1 MARSKSWLYSV
12 QFQTRCGAPSATHAC
27 AAAGK
32 TQCINHFLVNSS
44 WYLVDLPGYGYAKR
58 SKTLRAEWSDFTQQY
73 FLQRDTLANV
83 LLLVDASVPVQALD
97 LEVANWLGNA
107 QARPLSRAP
116 LPCPHLRALTQLAA
130 ARRCPSRWYSPR
142 WTSGRRACRRRA
154 TT

>member
-1 MARSKSWLYSV
+1 MLMHS
-12 QFQTRCGAPSATHAC
+12 GASSATRAR

-107 QARPLSRAP
+107 QARPP
-116 LPCPHLRALTQLAA
+116 LPRASALPAPPRAHTAGGRAQVPFSLVFTKVDKRKKGVPPPSDNMAA
-130 ARRCPSRWYSPR
+130 FQVC
-142 WTSGRRACRRRA
+142 C
-154 TT
+154 

>member
-1 MARSKSWLYSV
+1 M
-12 QFQTRCGAPSATHAC
+12 QTQTRCG
-27 AAAGK
+27 AAGK
-32 TQCINHFLVNSS
+32 TQCINHFLINSG

-107 QARPLSRAP
+107 QARPFSFT
-116 LPCPHLRALTQLAA
+116 RAL
-130 ARRCPSRWYSPR
+130 RP
-142 WTSGRRACRRRA
+142 ACTFA
-154 TT
+154 L